1 MDPEILSI
9 LGYPGQSQV
18 VPPGME
24 SHGST
29 RLQCLASISGISSS
43 IMDSIIILEN
53 IFNEYFTS
61 KSILEN
67 RILYNCVEVSGVVKA
82 GPDRARA

>member
-1 MDPEILSI
+1 MDPLVYSVWPQFQAF
-9 LGYPGQSQV
+9 L
-18 VPPGME
+18 VP
-24 SHGST
+24 
-29 RLQCLASISGISSS
+29 LWIVSSF
-43 IMDSIIILEN
+43 LRKVEN